1 MDPGFLSNLWL
12 GFGPIIL
19 LTTLALVPFI
29 FHLYINRTNRFF
41 SISLGL
47 ISILIIVLLF
57 PASIQGGKSIIDT
70 YHSEYVI
77 NELLAV
83 PAGNLP
89 YVDFIP
95 QYGILF
101 TWLIAPFKGFFDPD
115 ALVTLGLYLMSAAT
129 IFAVFLG
136 VWLVYK
142 AMNKKSLPLAILL
155 VVPFTSIAKFPDREN
170 YPGSIYALLSAVPGR
185 IFYGLIIASVTLTL
199 QLPSKSKLR
208 LSTLGFLVGLG
219 IWINQDFVIAA
230 GVVATLFVLFFVR
243 GIKNLMIF
251 VGSGTLG
258 ISIYPII
265 LVLLGKSFR
274 FDAVGFFALQ
284 YSGGFMAEPIQT
296 PGPVLVILPLIVALF
311 FASALPLYKERFKR
325 QEIPVELK
333 RAVLTAN
340 FFSAWSLI
348 GFAYY
353 LNRSYASGQMQILF
367 LPLSIA
373 MASYFYYVLPK
384 LPTELP
390 WSPKSFFALQTWRGN
405 RGKWN
410 IAYLPIALL
419 MALPIATTIAFP
431 SPSVELERLTKAPAE
446 NKWPNRALSEA
457 EYRLANITQGAD
469 PISLAHLG
477 YLGNSGN
484 YFELKYG
491 VESLNILNSP
501 WDLPPAQ
508 TPLIVGC
515 EFMKS
520 LDKQFILLD
529 ETGLAFASLFQDGRV
544 CGIYSLKKPH
554 IADGYLWE
562 RS

>member
-1 MDPGFLSNLWL
+1 
-12 GFGPIIL
+12 
-19 LTTLALVPFI
+19 
-29 FHLYINRTNRFF
+29 
-41 SISLGL
+41 
-47 ISILIIVLLF
+47 
-57 PASIQGGKSIIDT
+57 
-70 YHSEYVI
+70 
-77 NELLAV
+77 
-83 PAGNLP
+83 
-89 YVDFIP
+89 
-95 QYGILF
+95 
-101 TWLIAPFKGFFDPD
+101 
-115 ALVTLGLYLMSAAT
+115 
-129 IFAVFLG
+129 
-136 VWLVYK
+136 
-142 AMNKKSLPLAILL
+142 
-155 VVPFTSIAKFPDREN
+155 
-170 YPGSIYALLSAVPGR
+170 
-185 IFYGLIIASVTLTL
+185 
-199 QLPSKSKLR
+199 
-208 LSTLGFLVGLG
+208 
-219 IWINQDFVIAA
+219 
-230 GVVATLFVLFFVR
+230 
-243 GIKNLMIF
+243 
-251 VGSGTLG
+251 
-258 ISIYPII
+258 
-265 LVLLGKSFR
+265 
-274 FDAVGFFALQ
+274 
-284 YSGGFMAEPIQT
+284 
-296 PGPVLVILPLIVALF
+296 
-311 FASALPLYKERFKR
+311 
-325 QEIPVELK
+325 
-333 RAVLTAN
+333 
-340 FFSAWSLI
+340 
-348 GFAYY
+348 
-353 LNRSYASGQMQILF
+353 
-367 LPLSIA
+367 